1 MDKIN
6 IQCAIEGILF
16 AAGEPVKAAK
26 LAAVLNTGIETV
38 TEAVKLLKY
47 SYDTEMRGV
56 MIIDIDDGYQICSR
70 PEYYVYIQEIL
81 GEQRRQALSNAAMEA
96 LAIIAYKQPI
106 TRGQV
111 EFIRGVNSDGAI
123 NRLVERDLIEE
134 TGRLDAPGRPI
145 LYSTTQNFLRCFG
158 LNSPKDLP
166 EVNISEITEGYEQ
179 LTIENVETGTE
190 SEKQASDMPVADE
203 SSSQSDS
210 AAESND
216 IQAGSSESAENY

>member
-1 MDKIN
+1 MEKIN

-26 LAAVLNTGIETV
+26 LAAVLNTDIETV

-96 LAIIAYKQPI
+96 LAIVAYKQPI

-166 EVNISEITEGYEQ
+166 EVNISEISEGYEQ
-179 LTIENVETGTE
+179 LSLDNVENGQNPE
-190 SEKQASDMPVADE
+190 DNNSDEKQQT
-203 SSSQSDS
+203 QSDN
-210 AAESND
+210 AETDSEISNPT
-216 IQAGSSESAENY
+216 EN